1 MVGEEGDAEP
11 NNHCL
16 ATTTLDKV
24 IKIVMMM
31 MIMTIVVSVVML
43 VMMMMMMIMANGEYD
58 AASRWQWTRSEG
70 S

>member
-11 NNHCL
+11 KNHCL

-31 MIMTIVVSVVML
+31 MIMTFVVSVVVL
-43 VMMMMMMIMANGEYD
+43 VMMMMSMVNGEYD

>member
-11 NNHCL
+11 KNHCL

-43 VMMMMMMIMANGEYD
+43 VMMMMVSMVNGEYD